1 MLKNTIIFFATVIS
15 IILVFLFFLF
25 KGISV
30 NSFSFGNIYISS
42 LYLKLDKKLIVKIDE
57 LKINK
62 TSQSKTSLDSIA
74 KTISYIPKVLSYFQE
89 IDLKSLKINNNEFLI
104 HFSKNKILL
113 DNKFIRLSAK
123 PRFLGNSILL
133 SLDELYLKDYK
144 LFLQGTLKINTQDQT
159 LDLVS
164 AFKYDKIEG
173 NVSVEANQNDIK
185 ILLSTKEMDDI
196 KFLKRLF
203 RIDDVA
209 EAWMYDNIKGKI
221 TLNNLFVKLDAK
233 TFMPDEKSIKGDL
246 SIKNAKVMFH
256 KNLPKAKSKKID
268 IVFSKGDLHI
278 YLNKATYLD
287 KKIYGSSVIIENLT
301 NKKGLV
307 KVNIKANTLL
317 DKDILNITKAFNVN
331 IPIIQ
336 TSGLTK
342 ADVTINVSYDAK
354 IPIDIQG
361 VFEIHDAK
369 MNLQGF
375 KFFAKK
381 ALVLLDNHI
390 LKIQDAQVKVDSL
403 LEAQLN
409 LDINLRKLSASGNT
423 VLKYLKIQGE
433 EKDLLSLKNKKSSI
447 TVDFKN
453 KTKISFREL
462 KTDIILNKR
471 THILLHDLSL
481 FKNDSAL
488 LKDLN
493 IKAGNLSL
501 YMKNE
506 KDINFEAFLKGIDLP
521 LINEGEKIKDLTVK
535 GRYKNDDL
543 SLSALKNKI
552 KIFQKNKQTMEISL
566 KDMDFLIYGQNG
578 NNPSNIDFF
587 LDNINLY
594 INKDSFYNLNTMNVF
609 LKKDKILF
617 TGLVSNL
624 DIPLFN
630 KGKKIVNLEIQGEY
644 ANNDFSFITKDKTI
658 KLKILDNDN
667 MFLDIKNLDVYY
679 DDKKN
684 NKSIFT
690 SITLKAEN
698 SNILLGNNKKV
709 LSKRFKILQKEE
721 EFTFNSYYEKSSI
734 YYKKSKNNKVI
745 VKAINL
751 NDTFINAFLDKD
763 IVKGGIFDISAS
775 GTPSQLKGHAT
786 IQNTSIKNM
795 AAINNLI
802 ILVNASPGLINPLL
816 AIPSVLELVTQ
827 KGFDVQGY
835 KIVEGD
841 IDFTYDIN
849 KEVLNM
855 TKVFTKGNSVDFDG
869 EVRMDFKKDE
879 IKGEMDVI
887 FMKSYSLLI
896 KHIPLINYIFLGDE
910 KRVDTRVSLKGKISD
925 PIIDSNLAQNSLAA
939 PFNVIKRIITLPL
952 KAVEMFIPEDKE
964 KKK

>member
-1 MLKNTIIFFATVIS
+1 M
-15 IILVFLFFLF
+15 
-25 KGISV
+25 
-30 NSFSFGNIYISS
+30 
-42 LYLKLDKKLIVKIDE
+42 DKKLIVKIDE

-287 KKIYGSSVIIENLT
+287 KKIYGSSVIIENLS

-317 DKDILNITKAFNVN
+317 DKDILDITKAFNVN

-361 VFEIHDAK
+361 VFEIQDAK

-453 KTKISFREL
+453 KTKISFRKL

-521 LINEGEKIKDLTVK
+521 LINEGEKIKNLTVK
-535 GRYKNDDL
+535 GRYKNDEL

-552 KIFQKNKQTMEISL
+552 KIFQKSKQTMKISL

-578 NNPSNIDFF
+578 NNPSNIDFS

-594 INKDSFYNLNTMNVF
+594 INKDSFYNLNTMNVS

-617 TGLVSNL
+617 EGLVSNL

-658 KLKILDNDN
+658 KLKILDNEN

-775 GTPSQLKGHAT
+775 GTPSLLKGHAT

>member
-1 MLKNTIIFFATVIS
+1 M
-15 IILVFLFFLF
+15 
-25 KGISV
+25 
-30 NSFSFGNIYISS
+30 
-42 LYLKLDKKLIVKIDE
+42 DKKLIVKIDE

-287 KKIYGSSVIIENLT
+287 KKIYGSSVIIENLS

-317 DKDILNITKAFNVN
+317 DKDILDITKAFNVN

-361 VFEIHDAK
+361 VFEIQDAK

-409 LDINLRKLSASGNT
+409 LDINLRKLNASGNT

-453 KTKISFREL
+453 KTKISFRKL

-521 LINEGEKIKDLTVK
+521 LINEGEKIKNLTVK
-535 GRYKNDDL
+535 GRYKNDEL

-552 KIFQKNKQTMEISL
+552 KIFQKSKQTMKISL

-578 NNPSNIDFF
+578 NNPSNIDFS

-594 INKDSFYNLNTMNVF
+594 INKDSFYNLNTMNVS

-617 TGLVSNL
+617 EGLVSNL

-775 GTPSQLKGHAT
+775 GTPSLLKGHAT

>member
-1 MLKNTIIFFATVIS
+1 M
-15 IILVFLFFLF
+15 
-25 KGISV
+25 
-30 NSFSFGNIYISS
+30 
-42 LYLKLDKKLIVKIDE
+42 DKKLIVKIDE

-74 KTISYIPKVLSYFQE
+74 KTISYITKVLSYFQE

-287 KKIYGSSVIIENLT
+287 KKIYGSSVIIENLS

-317 DKDILNITKAFNVN
+317 DKDILDITKAFNVN

-361 VFEIHDAK
+361 VFEIQDAK

-453 KTKISFREL
+453 KTKISFRKL

-521 LINEGEKIKDLTVK
+521 LINEGEKIKNLTVK
-535 GRYKNDDL
+535 GRYKNDEL

-552 KIFQKNKQTMEISL
+552 KIFQKSKQTMKISL

-578 NNPSNIDFF
+578 NNPSNIDFS

-594 INKDSFYNLNTMNVF
+594 INKDSFYNLNTMNVS

-617 TGLVSNL
+617 EGLVSNL

-775 GTPSQLKGHAT
+775 GTPSLLKGHAT

>member
-1 MLKNTIIFFATVIS
+1 M
-15 IILVFLFFLF
+15 
-25 KGISV
+25 
-30 NSFSFGNIYISS
+30 
-42 LYLKLDKKLIVKIDE
+42 DKKLIVKIDE

-721 EFTFNSYYEKSSI
+721 ECTFNSYYEKSSI

>member
-1 MLKNTIIFFATVIS
+1 M
-15 IILVFLFFLF
+15 
-25 KGISV
+25 
-30 NSFSFGNIYISS
+30 
-42 LYLKLDKKLIVKIDE
+42 
-57 LKINK
+57 
-62 TSQSKTSLDSIA
+62 
-74 KTISYIPKVLSYFQE
+74 
-89 IDLKSLKINNNEFLI
+89 
-104 HFSKNKILL
+104 
-113 DNKFIRLSAK
+113 
-123 PRFLGNSILL
+123 
-133 SLDELYLKDYK
+133 
-144 LFLQGTLKINTQDQT
+144 
-159 LDLVS
+159 
-164 AFKYDKIEG
+164 
-173 NVSVEANQNDIK
+173 
-185 ILLSTKEMDDI
+185 
-196 KFLKRLF
+196 
-203 RIDDVA
+203 
-209 EAWMYDNIKGKI
+209 
-221 TLNNLFVKLDAK
+221 
-233 TFMPDEKSIKGDL
+233 
-246 SIKNAKVMFH
+246 
-256 KNLPKAKSKKID
+256 
-268 IVFSKGDLHI
+268 
-278 YLNKATYLD
+278 
-287 KKIYGSSVIIENLT
+287 
-301 NKKGLV
+301 
-307 KVNIKANTLL
+307 
-317 DKDILNITKAFNVN
+317 
-331 IPIIQ
+331 
-336 TSGLTK
+336 
-342 ADVTINVSYDAK
+342 
-354 IPIDIQG
+354 
-361 VFEIHDAK
+361 
-369 MNLQGF
+369 
-375 KFFAKK
+375 
-381 ALVLLDNHI
+381 
-390 LKIQDAQVKVDSL
+390 
-403 LEAQLN
+403 
-409 LDINLRKLSASGNT
+409 
-423 VLKYLKIQGE
+423 
-433 EKDLLSLKNKKSSI
+433 
-447 TVDFKN
+447 
-453 KTKISFREL
+453 
-462 KTDIILNKR
+462 
-471 THILLHDLSL
+471 
-481 FKNDSAL
+481 
-488 LKDLN
+488 
-493 IKAGNLSL
+493 
-501 YMKNE
+501 
-506 KDINFEAFLKGIDLP
+506 
-521 LINEGEKIKDLTVK
+521 TVK

-896 KHIPLINYIFLGDE
+896 KHIPLINYIFLEDE
-910 KRVDTRVSLKGKISD
+910 KRVDTRVSLKLKI
-925 PIIDSNLAQNSLAA
+925 
-939 PFNVIKRIITLPL
+939 REETLS
-952 KAVEMFIPEDKE
+952 I
-964 KKK
+964 

>member
-1 MLKNTIIFFATVIS
+1 M
-15 IILVFLFFLF
+15 
-25 KGISV
+25 
-30 NSFSFGNIYISS
+30 
-42 LYLKLDKKLIVKIDE
+42 DKKLIVKIDE

-62 TSQSKTSLDSIA
+62 TSQSKSSLDSIA

-89 IDLKSLKINNNEFLI
+89 IDVKSLKINNNEFLI

-287 KKIYGSSVIIENLT
+287 KKIYGSSVIIENLS

-317 DKDILNITKAFNVN
+317 DKDILDITKAFNVN

-342 ADVTINVSYDAK
+342 ADVTINVPYDAK

-361 VFEIHDAK
+361 VFEIQDAK

-481 FKNDSAL
+481 FKNDSFL

-543 SLSALKNKI
+543 SLTALNNKI
-552 KIFQKNKQTMEISL
+552 KIFQKSKQTMEISL

-594 INKDSFYNLNTMNVF
+594 INKDSFYNLNTMKVS

-630 KGKKIVNLEIQGEY
+630 KGKKIVDLEIQGEY

>member
-1 MLKNTIIFFATVIS
+1 M
-15 IILVFLFFLF
+15 
-25 KGISV
+25 
-30 NSFSFGNIYISS
+30 
-42 LYLKLDKKLIVKIDE
+42 YLKLDKKLIVKIDE

-89 IDLKSLKINNNEFLI
+89 IDVKSLKINNNEFLI

-287 KKIYGSSVIIENLT
+287 KKIYGSSVIIENLS

-317 DKDILNITKAFNVN
+317 DKDILDITKAFNVN

-423 VLKYLKIQGE
+423 VLKY
-433 EKDLLSLKNKKSSI
+433 
-447 TVDFKN
+447 FK
-453 KTKISFREL
+453 
-462 KTDIILNKR
+462 
-471 THILLHDLSL
+471 LH
-481 FKNDSAL
+481 
-488 LKDLN
+488 
-493 IKAGNLSL
+493 
-501 YMKNE
+501 
-506 KDINFEAFLKGIDLP
+506 
-521 LINEGEKIKDLTVK
+521 
-535 GRYKNDDL
+535 
-543 SLSALKNKI
+543 
-552 KIFQKNKQTMEISL
+552 
-566 KDMDFLIYGQNG
+566 
-578 NNPSNIDFF
+578 
-587 LDNINLY
+587 
-594 INKDSFYNLNTMNVF
+594 MN
-609 LKKDKILF
+609 
-617 TGLVSNL
+617 
-624 DIPLFN
+624 
-630 KGKKIVNLEIQGEY
+630 
-644 ANNDFSFITKDKTI
+644 AC
-658 KLKILDNDN
+658 
-667 MFLDIKNLDVYY
+667 M
-679 DDKKN
+679 
-684 NKSIFT
+684 
-690 SITLKAEN
+690 
-698 SNILLGNNKKV
+698 
-709 LSKRFKILQKEE
+709 SK
-721 EFTFNSYYEKSSI
+721 
-734 YYKKSKNNKVI
+734 
-745 VKAINL
+745 
-751 NDTFINAFLDKD
+751 
-763 IVKGGIFDISAS
+763 
-775 GTPSQLKGHAT
+775 
-786 IQNTSIKNM
+786 
-795 AAINNLI
+795 
-802 ILVNASPGLINPLL
+802 
-816 AIPSVLELVTQ
+816 
-827 KGFDVQGY
+827 
-835 KIVEGD
+835 
-841 IDFTYDIN
+841 
-849 KEVLNM
+849 
-855 TKVFTKGNSVDFDG
+855 
-869 EVRMDFKKDE
+869 
-879 IKGEMDVI
+879 
-887 FMKSYSLLI
+887 
-896 KHIPLINYIFLGDE
+896 
-910 KRVDTRVSLKGKISD
+910 
-925 PIIDSNLAQNSLAA
+925 
-939 PFNVIKRIITLPL
+939 
-952 KAVEMFIPEDKE
+952 
-964 KKK
+964 

>member
-1 MLKNTIIFFATVIS
+1 M
-15 IILVFLFFLF
+15 
-25 KGISV
+25 
-30 NSFSFGNIYISS
+30 
-42 LYLKLDKKLIVKIDE
+42 DKKLIVKIDE

-74 KTISYIPKVLSYFQE
+74 KTISYLPKVLSYFQE
-89 IDLKSLKINNNEFLI
+89 IDLKSLKINNNEILI
-104 HFSKNKILL
+104 HFSKDKILL

-123 PRFLGNSILL
+123 PKFFGNNILL

-144 LFLQGTLKINTQDQT
+144 LFLQGTLKINSKNQT

-173 NVSVEANQNDIK
+173 HVSLEANQNDIK

-196 KFLKRLF
+196 KFLKSLF
-203 RIDDVA
+203 RIDDIA

-256 KNLPKAKSKKID
+256 KNLPKVKSKKID

-278 YLNKATYLD
+278 YLNKATYLN
-287 KKIYGSSVIIENLT
+287 KKIYGSSVIIENLS

-317 DKDILNITKAFNVN
+317 DKDILDITKAFNVN

-342 ADVTINVSYDAK
+342 ADLNINVSYDAK

-361 VFEIHDAK
+361 VFEIQDAK

-375 KFFAKK
+375 EFFAKK

-390 LKIQDAQVKVDSL
+390 LKIKDAQVKVDSL

-409 LDINLRKLSASGNT
+409 LDINLRKLNASGNT

-447 TVDFKN
+447 KVDFKN
-453 KTKISFREL
+453 KTKITFTEL

-481 FKNDSAL
+481 FKNDSFL

-506 KDINFEAFLKGIDLP
+506 KDINFEAFLKGINLP
-521 LINEGEKIKDLTVK
+521 LVNDGIKVKDLTIK

-543 SLSALKNKI
+543 SISALENKI
-552 KIFQKNKQTMEISL
+552 KIFQKNKQTMQISL

-578 NNPSNIDFF
+578 NNTSNIDFI

-609 LKKDKILF
+609 LKNDKITF
-617 TGLVSNL
+617 EGLVSNL
-624 DIPLFN
+624 DIPLFK

-658 KLKILDNDN
+658 KLKILDNEN

-679 DDKKN
+679 DDKKT

-698 SNILLGNNKKV
+698 SNILLGQNKKV
-709 LSKRFKILQKEE
+709 LSKRFKILQNEE

-751 NDTFINAFLDKD
+751 NDAFINAFLDKD
-763 IVKGGIFDISAS
+763 IVKGGIFDISAAGS
-775 GTPSQLKGHAT
+775 PRQLKGHAT

-835 KIVEGD
+835 KVVEGD
-841 IDFTYDIN
+841 IDFTYDVN

-869 EVRMDFKKDE
+869 EVSMDFKKDE

-939 PFNVIKRIITLPL
+939 PFNVIKRLITLPL

-964 KKK
+964 EKK

>member
-1 MLKNTIIFFATVIS
+1 M
-15 IILVFLFFLF
+15 
-25 KGISV
+25 
-30 NSFSFGNIYISS
+30 
-42 LYLKLDKKLIVKIDE
+42 DKKLIVKIDE

-287 KKIYGSSVIIENLT
+287 KKIYGSSVIIENLS

-317 DKDILNITKAFNVN
+317 DKDILDITKAFNVN

-361 VFEIHDAK
+361 VFEIQDAK

-453 KTKISFREL
+453 KTKISFRKL

-521 LINEGEKIKDLTVK
+521 LINEGEKIKNLTVK
-535 GRYKNDDL
+535 GRYKNDEL

-552 KIFQKNKQTMEISL
+552 KIFQKSKQTMKISL

-578 NNPSNIDFF
+578 NNPSNIDFS

-594 INKDSFYNLNTMNVF
+594 INKDSFYNLNTMNVS

-617 TGLVSNL
+617 EGLVSNL

-775 GTPSQLKGHAT
+775 GTPSLLKGHAT

>member
-1 MLKNTIIFFATVIS
+1 M
-15 IILVFLFFLF
+15 
-25 KGISV
+25 
-30 NSFSFGNIYISS
+30 
-42 LYLKLDKKLIVKIDE
+42 DKKLIVKIDE

-62 TSQSKTSLDSIA
+62 TSQSKSSLDSIA

-89 IDLKSLKINNNEFLI
+89 IDVKSLKINNNEFLI

-287 KKIYGSSVIIENLT
+287 KKIYGSSVIIENLS

-317 DKDILNITKAFNVN
+317 DKDILDITKAFNVN

-481 FKNDSAL
+481 FKNDSFL

-543 SLSALKNKI
+543 SLTALNNKI
-552 KIFQKNKQTMEISL
+552 KIFQKSKQTMEISL

-594 INKDSFYNLNTMNVF
+594 INKDSFYNLNTMKVS

-630 KGKKIVNLEIQGEY
+630 KGKKIVDLEIQGEY

>member
-1 MLKNTIIFFATVIS
+1 M
-15 IILVFLFFLF
+15 
-25 KGISV
+25 
-30 NSFSFGNIYISS
+30 
-42 LYLKLDKKLIVKIDE
+42 YLKLDKKLIVKIDE

-62 TSQSKTSLDSIA
+62 TSQSKSSLDSIA

-89 IDLKSLKINNNEFLI
+89 IDVKSLKINNNEFLI

-287 KKIYGSSVIIENLT
+287 KKIYGSSVIIENLS

-317 DKDILNITKAFNVN
+317 DKDILDITKAFNVN

-481 FKNDSAL
+481 FKNDSFL

-543 SLSALKNKI
+543 SLTALNNKI
-552 KIFQKNKQTMEISL
+552 KIFQKSKQTMEISL

-594 INKDSFYNLNTMNVF
+594 INKDSFYNLNTMKVS

-630 KGKKIVNLEIQGEY
+630 KGKKIVDLEIQGEY